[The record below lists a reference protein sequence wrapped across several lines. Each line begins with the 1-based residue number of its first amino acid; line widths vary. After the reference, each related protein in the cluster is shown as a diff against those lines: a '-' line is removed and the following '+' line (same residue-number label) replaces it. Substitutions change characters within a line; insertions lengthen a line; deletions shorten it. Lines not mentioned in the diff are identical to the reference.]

1 MGITNLVPLSEI
13 NQQLAN
19 RTIKN
24 RPVKKPKPTDISP
37 KTWEWFGI
45 PEPTKEHMF
54 AKPRRFRIDFA
65 WPDVRLA
72 VEIDGG
78 TYGRTVQCHN
88 CKQTVKQKLKN
99 GRMIAVR
106 LGGRHNSSGVE
117 RDMEKLNLLAAHGWT
132 VLRYIPKKIDFKQI
146 AEMYNRIKRGAQ

>member
-1 MGITNLVPLSEI
+1 MSVKNIVPLSEI

-19 RTIKN
+19 RT
-24 RPVKKPKPTDISP
+24 VKKRPKKNSKTTDVSP
-37 KTWEWFGI
+37 KMWERFGL
-45 PEPTKEHMF
+45 PEPIKEHMF

-65 WPDVRLA
+65 WPAVKLA

-117 RDMEKLNLLAAHGWT
+117 RDMEKLNLLAEHGWT
-132 VLRYIPKKIDFKQI
+132 VLRYIPKKINFKQI
-146 AEMYNRIKRGAQ
+146 KAVYEGLVGGEQ